1 MRGVFNSTTEHS
13 DELVGYLLVG
23 VSFLSLALCQSSG
36 AFHRVEM
43 VQMRLGPRG
52 KAVSALVFDLL
63 SFGYIAL
70 TDWYFLQ
77 FVMSSYRREAM
88 ASTPLATPLWIPE
101 TAMVVG
107 AAMLLIVLGK
117 AIVDDVR
124 KLAVVSAGLEVA
136 RRPGHLPRPA
146 GRGDGHSLRHRRAGD
161 RLSAAAWR
169 RAGAAEASG

>member
-1 MRGVFNSTTEHS
+1 MSSESDGRPFDLIERLSLWTSAFCMIGMVLLILAEVVLRGVFNSTTEHS

-23 VSFLSLALCQSSG
+23 LSFLSLALCQSRG

-70 TDWYFLQ
+70 TGWYFLL

-88 ASTPLATPLWIPE
+88 ASTALGTPLWIPE

-107 AAMLLIVLGK
+107 AVMLLIVLGK
-117 AIVDDVR
+117 AVVDDVR
-124 KLAVVSAGLEVA
+124 KLVS
-136 RRPGHLPRPA
+136 
-146 GRGDGHSLRHRRAGD
+146 
-161 RLSAAAWR
+161 
-169 RAGAAEASG
+169 

>member
-1 MRGVFNSTTEHS
+1 MSSPSQGRPFSPIERISLWLSAVCMIGMVVLILAEVVLRGVFNSTTEHS

-23 VSFLSLALCQSSG
+23 VSFLSLALCQSRG

-52 KAVSALVFDLL
+52 QAVSALVFDLL

-88 ASTPLATPLWIPE
+88 ASTVLATPLWIPE
-101 TAMVVG
+101 TAMIVG
-107 AAMLLIVLGK
+107 ATLLLIVLGK
-117 AIVDDVR
+117 AVVNDVR
-124 KLAVVSAGLEVA
+124 KLAS
-136 RRPGHLPRPA
+136 
-146 GRGDGHSLRHRRAGD
+146 
-161 RLSAAAWR
+161 
-169 RAGAAEASG
+169 

>member
-1 MRGVFNSTTEHS
+1 MSASPDDRPFDLIERVSLWLSSFCLIGMTVLMLLEVVLRGVFNSTTEHS

-23 VSFLSLALCQSSG
+23 ISFLSLALCQSRG

-77 FVMSSYRREAM
+77 FVISSYTRDAAAPTM
-88 ASTPLATPLWIPE
+88 LATPLWIPE

-107 AAMLLIVLGK
+107 ATLLLIVLGR
-117 AIVDDVR
+117 AIVRDVR
-124 KLAVVSAGLEVA
+124 ELG
-136 RRPGHLPRPA
+136 G
-146 GRGDGHSLRHRRAGD
+146 
-161 RLSAAAWR
+161 
-169 RAGAAEASG
+169 